1 MTANEPIE
9 ILLVGCGAFAHRYH
23 VPAILADDSLSVGAI
38 FDPQASDATRTLAQR
53 YGAPL
58 VTRLEELPVPRGL
71 AFALVTTPHTLHA
84 GHVEAVL
91 DRKLHTLVDKPFVMK
106 AADARRL
113 ATRADAQGLV
123 NAVAYNR
130 RFDPGCLRAR
140 EILRAGGIG
149 EVRFVQTV
157 QLGYERAGWFLVPEL
172 GGGGPYTGR
181 ASHMA
186 DLLPWLIGRTP
197 TRLRSRLRTSAP
209 SRSDHGGFIE
219 LQFESSPHA
228 PLRADLPAGGRA
240 PWDGPAAESSP
251 RASLRAA
258 PGFAALTLECQITC
272 IEEGLHM
279 WDEVRIFGDDGLLE
293 LRRPLTAPIGW
304 AMTWFS
310 ERGQR
315 IEELAADSQPGDA
328 TRNFVEAVRGQA
340 RVACTFAEAT
350 PSVAI
355 IELAFESARRDGQWL
370 SIPQETIDP
379 RQEKHA

>member
-38 FDPQASDATRTLAQR
+38 FDPQASDETRTLAQR

-58 VTRLEELPVPRGL
+58 VTRLEELPVPRRL

-84 GHVEAVL
+84 GHVEAML
-91 DRKLHTLVDKPFVMK
+91 ERKLHTLVDKPFVLK

-113 ATRADAQGLV
+113 AARADAQGVV

-130 RFDPGCLRAR
+130 RFDRGCLRAR
-140 EILRAGGIG
+140 EILQAGGIG

-186 DLLPWLIGRTP
+186 DLLPWLIGRVP
-197 TRLRSRLRTSAP
+197 TRLRSRLRTTSP
-209 SRSDHGGFIE
+209 TRSDHGGFIE
-219 LQFESSPHA
+219 LQF
-228 PLRADLPAGGRA
+228 D
-240 PWDGPAAESSP
+240 
-251 RASLRAA
+251 
-258 PGFAALTLECQITC
+258 TLECQMTC

-279 WDEVRIFGDDGLLE
+279 WDEVRIFGDGGLLE
-293 LRRPLTAPIGW
+293 LRRPLTEPIGW
-304 AMTWFS
+304 ALTWIS

-315 IEELAADSQPGDA
+315 IEELAADSHPGDA
-328 TRNFVEAVRGQA
+328 TRNFVEAVRGQT
-340 RVACTFAEAT
+340 RVACTFAEAV
-350 PSVAI
+350 PSVQI
-355 IELAFESARRDGQWL
+355 IELAFESAQRDGEWL
-370 SIPQETIDP
+370 PIPLHSHHVQE
-379 RQEKHA
+379 EKRT